1 MIHKSKL
8 QVLMERVDKHHKR
21 VLFSIVYVK
30 ENGEKIIINSAVC
43 TSTFNENDTANIKL
57 LPSHEVRT
65 VSIMGIIRFND
76 EEVFV

>member
-8 QVLMERVDKHHKR
+8 SQLMERLDKDRRR
-21 VLFSIVYVK
+21 VTFSLVYVK
-30 ENGEKIIINSAVC
+30 ENGETIDIPSAVC
-43 TSTFNENDTANIKL
+43 TSTFNANDTANIKL
-57 LPSHEVRT
+57 LPSQEVRT

>member
-8 QVLMERVDKHHKR
+8 PKLMERVDKDHKR
-21 VLFSIVYVK
+21 VPFSIVYVK
-30 ENGEKIIINSAVC
+30 SNGEVININSAVC
-43 TSTFNENDTANIKL
+43 TSTFNAGTANIKL

-65 VSIMGIIRFND
+65 VTLMGIIRFND